1 MNSSASTKLESLGF
15 QRKYKTLKKKNLWLV
30 FFFLIHIDIY
40 RILNYTMKDSR
51 PPLYNYN

>member
-30 FFFLIHIDIY
+30 FFFFDSY
-40 RILNYTMKDSR
+40 RYLSDLELHNEG
-51 PPLYNYN
+51 